1 LRKMSVQ
8 EQDPLDPHN
17 DIFWE
22 GPEAIR
28 KNISKNPETIT
39 VEDPPVIEEP
49 YRLKPPSPP
58 PAPAASSSDPAPNSN
73 TTLKRAAGPCKPNT
87 PVHKEPELS
96 EPDAKRLRETATAFG
111 FGQEVLANQIKVN
124 EATEGFRKLYVGALG
139 PNTTERSLEQ
149 YFNQY
154 GKVAYCQVIRER
166 DTGMTKGFGF
176 VTMQEPAMC
185 QKILAQSVHVV
196 DTRTIRVSLT
206 HSTKTYEWKPPNPR
220 RHEEKIELIHEVGKI
235 EVREG
240 RVYVGPLPDN
250 VSPNILA
257 SHFSQYGVVAS
268 SNVSR
273 AVHNTMKK
281 NFGVVCF
288 SETMPVKRVLQN
300 PRHYINEQYVDITL
314 SKFAMETF
322 LSPTT
327 LWLWEVAW
335 SVTKEDITRY
345 FTQFGA
351 VFRSMHIL
359 NPMTGEKKGYGFVD
373 FVDPGN
379 VRKACHGSQNQK
391 FFEVKGQRGCYG
403 KNLPKNLKRDL
414 MYMED
419 RFGNLLLRQLY
430 QRVPDSGTWG
440 GGGDHQ
446 ESLKQQGAKTTTCKL
461 PKSMLNVVVGE
472 DGKIVADIAR
482 DSKTKISLIKSAPQE
497 DTCLFHIVGSPEN
510 CKTAQYM
517 MQIKIKEKLAK
528 GNQGRYNR

>member
-1 LRKMSVQ
+1 MSVQ

-39 VEDPPVIEEP
+39 VEDPPNIEEP

-58 PAPAASSSDPAPNSN
+58 PAPAAPSSDPAPNSN

>member
-1 LRKMSVQ
+1 MSEK
-8 EQDPLDPHN
+8 EQDPLDPHS

-28 KNISKNPETIT
+28 KNIPKN
-39 VEDPPVIEEP
+39 PPVITVDPSPIVEEP
-49 YRLKPPSPP
+49 YRLKPPSPSLT
-58 PAPAASSSDPAPNSN
+58 SSSAPSGPTPNCS
-73 TTLKRAAGPCKPNT
+73 TTLKRSAGPVKPNT
-87 PVHKEPELS
+87 QVHKEPELS
-96 EPDAKRLRETATAFG
+96 EPDTKRLKETATAFG
-111 FGQEVLANQIKVN
+111 FGQEALANQIKVN

-149 YFNQY
+149 YFGSY
-154 GKVAYCQVIRER
+154 GKVSYCQVVRDRE
-166 DTGMTKGFGF
+166 TGMTKGFGF
-176 VTMQEPAMC
+176 VTMLEPAMC
-185 QKILAQSVHVV
+185 QKILAESVHVV

-206 HSTKTYEWKPPNPR
+206 HSTKTYDWKPPNPR
-220 RHEEKIELIHEVGKI
+220 KHEEKIELIHEVANI
-235 EVREG
+235 DVREG

-257 SHFSQYGVVAS
+257 SHFSQYGIVAS
-268 SNVSR
+268 TNVSR

-281 NFGVVCF
+281 NFGVVSF
-288 SETMPVKRVLQN
+288 RETMPVKRVLQN
-300 PRHYINEQYVDITL
+300 PRHFLNEQYVDITL

-327 LWLWEVAW
+327 LWMWELSW

-345 FTQFGA
+345 FMQFGA

-379 VRKACHGSQNQK
+379 VRKACHGAQNHK
-391 FFEVKGQRGCYG
+391 YFEVKGQRGCYG
-403 KNLPKNLKRDL
+403 RYLPKNLKRDL

-440 GGGDHQ
+440 GGRDHQ
-446 ESLKQQGAKTTTCKL
+446 ESIKQQGAKTTTCKL

-472 DGKIVADIAR
+472 DGKIVADIAT

-497 DTCLFHIVGSPEN
+497 ESCLFHIVGTAEN